1 MARITF
7 LGAAGTVTGSR
18 YLVEAGRSRVLV
30 DCGLFQG
37 LKRLRERNWADPGFD
52 PASLDAIVLTHAHL
66 DHSGY
71 LPRLWRLGYRGPV
84 HCTEGTRDLLQVLL
98 PDAGHLQEDEARFIN
113 RAGYSKHRPAL
124 PLFTREEAEASLGL
138 LQAHPFHAD
147 FAPAEGVHARFTRA
161 GHILGAASLRLE
173 AEGRSILFTG
183 DVGRPEDPVMRAP
196 EPPPACDTLVV
207 ESTYGDRRHPEEDTA
222 GRLAAAVREAAAK
235 GGVVLVPAFAVGRA
249 QGVLQLLADLRHTG
263 AIPDIPVF
271 LDSPMAIRATD
282 LFLRHRED
290 HRLDD
295 AATARMYELADFTR
309 TPEESKALDRRSGPM
324 VLLSASGMAT
334 GGRIL
339 HHLKRFLPD
348 PASVVLLVG
357 FQAAGTRGR
366 SLADGADEVKIF
378 GDYVPVR
385 AKVIQLE
392 GLSAHA
398 DYAELMAW
406 LKGGGLAPKRVF
418 VTHGEASAADAF
430 RRRLKDSFGWDAV
443 VPEEGSAWSLGP
455 A

>member
-18 YLVEAGRSRVLV
+18 YLVEAAGRRVLV

-52 PASLDAIVLTHAHL
+52 PASLDAVVLTHAHL

-71 LPRLWRLGYRGPV
+71 LPRLWKLGYRGPV

-124 PLFTREEAEASLGL
+124 PLFTRAEAEAALGL

-147 FAPAEGVHARFTRA
+147 FSPAEGFRARFTRA
-161 GHILGAASLRLE
+161 GHILGAACLSLA
-173 AEGRSILFTG
+173 AEGRSLLFSG
-183 DVGRPEDPVMRAP
+183 DVGRPEDPVMKAP

-207 ESTYGDRRHPEEDTA
+207 ESTYGDRRHPAEDTA
-222 GRLAAAVREAAAK
+222 GILAAAVREAAAK

-249 QGVLQLLADLRHTG
+249 QGVLQLLADLRQAG

-271 LDSPMAIRATD
+271 LDSPMAIQATD

-295 AATARMYELADFTR
+295 AATARMYEVADFTR
-309 TPEESKALDRRSGPM
+309 TPDESKALDRRSGPM
-324 VLLSASGMAT
+324 ILLSASGMAT

-348 PASVVLLVG
+348 PASAVLLVG

-378 GDYVPVR
+378 GEYVPVR

-398 DYAELMAW
+398 DHAELIAW
-406 LKGGGLAPKRVF
+406 LRSGGIAPRRAF

-430 RRRLKDSFGWDAV
+430 RRRLKDAFGWDAV
-443 VPEEGSAWSLGP
+443 VPEEGSTWTLA
-455 A
+455 